1 MQLSRIATVLVL
13 VSLAA
18 CQPPGPAAL
27 SEEDIAAIEVTSEAF
42 LKAVLASDWTAVAA
56 TYTDDAVLMP
66 PNGPAVEGR
75 ANIQTFFE
83 SFPPLNE
90 FNLSNVETTGRGDLA
105 YVRGTYKMT
114 IAPEGRDKFD
124 DSGKYLEI
132 RRKQADGS
140 WLIARDMFSSDLPLS
155 Q

>member
-1 MQLSRIATVLVL
+1 MQLSRIATLLVL

-18 CQPPGPAAL
+18 CQPSGPAAL
-27 SEEDIAAIEVTSEAF
+27 SEEDIAAIEATSEAF
-42 LKAVLASDWTAVAA
+42 LKGVRARDWAAVAA

-66 PNGPAVEGR
+66 PNGPSVEGR

-83 SFPPLNE
+83 SFPPLSE

-114 IAPEGRDKFD
+114 IAPEGRDTFG

>member
-1 MQLSRIATVLVL
+1 MQLSQIATVLVL

-18 CQPPGPAAL
+18 CQPSGPAAL
-27 SEEDIAAIEVTSEAF
+27 SEEDVAAIESTSEAF
-42 LKAVLASDWTAVAA
+42 LKGVRARDWAAVAA

-83 SFPPLNE
+83 SFPPTSE
-90 FNLSNVETTGRGDLA
+90 FNLSSVETTGRGDLA

-114 IAPEGRDKFD
+114 IALEGQDPIA

-132 RRKQADGS
+132 RGKQADGS

>member
-1 MQLSRIATVLVL
+1 MQLSGIATVLVL

-18 CQPPGPAAL
+18 CQPSGPAAL
-27 SEEDIAAIEVTSEAF
+27 SEEDITAIEATSQAF
-42 LKAVLASDWTAVAA
+42 LKAARASDWAAAAA

-66 PNGPAVEGR
+66 PNGPPVEGR
-75 ANIQTFFE
+75 ANIQAWME
-83 SFPPLNE
+83 SFPP
-90 FNLSNVETTGRGDLA
+90 FSDIDLSIVEIDGLGDLA

-114 IAPEGRDKFD
+114 ITPEGQDPIV
-124 DSGKYLEI
+124 DSGKFLEI

-140 WLIARDMFSSDLPLS
+140 WLFTRDMFSSDLALS